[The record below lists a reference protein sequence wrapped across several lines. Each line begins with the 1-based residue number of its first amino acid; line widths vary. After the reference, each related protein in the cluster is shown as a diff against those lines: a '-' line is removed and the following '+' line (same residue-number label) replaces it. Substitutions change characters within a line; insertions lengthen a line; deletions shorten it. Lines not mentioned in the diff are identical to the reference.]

1 MSYIID
7 GPTLIGGDTT
17 SNTLLGSLFFPS
29 LNGVTPNSAAV
40 GDMMYCDN
48 VGGNGHQIVL
58 PIGTVGQVLKVVASG
73 PDFIPAWAT
82 DTNSIDDGFSA
93 LLTANQT
100 ILAAAAT
107 TPVNL
112 QGFSA
117 TAPGFDT
124 SGGWFASGQAAG
136 LWTPGTAGKYRVSA
150 NVAFSNTDGT
160 DASNIGSRT
169 LTLVVNGSTYLTKTF
184 QPTGQSLSVQ
194 QINFTTNLV
203 LTATDT
209 INVQLASSTPLGGMT
224 VQANGTNLSVT
235 RYV

>member
-1 MSYIID
+1 MSSYIID
-7 GPTLIGGDTT
+7 GPTLIGGTTT
-17 SNTLLGSLFFPS
+17 SNTLLGSLLLP
-29 LNGVTPNSAAV
+29 NVTTNV

-48 VGGNGHQIVL
+48 VNGNQVRIPL
-58 PIGTVGQVLKVVASG
+58 GTAGQVLTIVAG
-73 PDFIPAWAT
+73 VPTWAT

-209 INVQLASSTPLGGMT
+209 INVQLASSTTLGGMT